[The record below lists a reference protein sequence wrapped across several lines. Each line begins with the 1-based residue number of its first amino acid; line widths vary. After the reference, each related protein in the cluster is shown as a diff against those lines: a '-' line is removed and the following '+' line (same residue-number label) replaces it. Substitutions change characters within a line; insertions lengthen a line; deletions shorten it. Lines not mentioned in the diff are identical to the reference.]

1 MKDKTTYLLKNID
14 REIWKKFRA
23 KCLVNQYNSAG
34 ECLRQLIK
42 KYSRGVIE

>member
-1 MKDKTTYLLKNID
+1 MSNKTTYLIKDIERD
-14 REIWKKFRA
+14 VWKKFRA